1 MERKGSPAPTKGC
14 PCRTPRC
21 PFAGDNYRTQLVP
34 VGPAS
39 PQLPFPSHYQR
50 FAISTFTFVEP
61 PSMAVLEGEVR
72 RADVSYSIMDF
83 KGPPEPP

>member
-1 MERKGSPAPTKGC
+1 MWGGSSTPTKG
-14 PCRTPRC
+14 PSRVPRC

-50 FAISTFTFVEP
+50 FVISTFTFVEP

-72 RADVSYSIMDF
+72 GGGQAYPAASPQ
-83 KGPPEPP
+83 GG